1 MFKVTT
7 PCAVCAAEA
16 QIKQAPSLASRGL
29 DWPLTKVAGHTVH
42 KTCARDL
49 ESLVR
54 HATDGTLVIEDGVGR
69 WTTNGHAIP
78 VDVAAQLAAFGLA
91 PGLDLAATKAV
102 SDVETADAIQRYRD
116 RQPAEASA
124 EEVAE
129 MRAAF
134 GPGAEVADVITGRR
148 TQL

>member
-1 MFKVTT
+1 MDITT
-7 PCAVCAAEA
+7 PCAVCATDA
-16 QIKQAPSLASRGL
+16 QIKQSTSLASRGL

-49 ESLVR
+49 ESLIR
-54 HATDGTLVIEDGVGR
+54 HATDGSLVIEDGVGR
-69 WTTNGHAIP
+69 WTTNRVVPA
-78 VDVAAQLAAFGLA
+78 DVADQLAAFGLA
-91 PGLDLAATKAV
+91 PGLDLAATKAAR
-102 SDVETADAIQRYRD
+102 DAETAAFLQQYRD
-116 RQPAEASA
+116 RQPAQASA

-134 GPGAEVADVITGRR
+134 GPGAEVVDVISGRR